1 MAQFNNR
8 ASGRQKRS
16 VNSKFHV
23 LINFHREV
31 FIRSLVA
38 ASLVFA
44 APFVAT
50 QVANAQQKE
59 NKVIPATNSDVATYR
74 MMSAVTFCEA
84 RAREIDFEKSV
95 AIALAGQHN
104 ALYVK
109 HGGKAVG
116 VDKKIPEQQFF
127 SNAGFFLVGAALSFC
142 PKSVP
147 AQQKKEFE
155 KAAASL
161 KLPKK

>member
-8 ASGRQKRS
+8 ASGQQKTS
-16 VNSKFHV
+16 DKSKFYS
-23 LINFHREV
+23 LINFRREV
-31 FIRSLVA
+31 LIRSLLT
-38 ASLVFA
+38 ASFVFA

-50 QVANAQQKE
+50 QFANAQQKKNE
-59 NKVIPATNSDVATYR
+59 IIPATNSDVATYR

-84 RAREIDFEKSV
+84 RAREVDFEKSIAV
-95 AIALAGQHN
+95 ALAGQHN
-104 ALYVK
+104 AIYMK
-109 HGGKAVG
+109 HGGKV
-116 VDKKIPEQQFF
+116 VSIDKKIPEKQFF
-127 SNAGFFLVGAALSFC
+127 SNATFFLVGAALNFC

-161 KLPKK
+161 KPPKE

>member
-8 ASGRQKRS
+8 ASVRHKTS

-23 LINFHREV
+23 LINFQREV
-31 FIRSLVA
+31 LIRSLVA
-38 ASLVFA
+38 ASIIFA

-50 QVANAQQKE
+50 QAANAQPTE
-59 NKVIPATNSDVATYR
+59 NKIIPATNPDVATYR

-104 ALYVK
+104 AIYVK

-116 VDKKIPEQQFF
+116 IDKKIPEQQFF
-127 SNAGFFLVGAALSFC
+127 SNASFFLVASALNFC

-147 AQQKKEFE
+147 AKQKREFE

-161 KLPKK
+161 RSSKK